1 MIGLTGGRH
10 DAAVPMVGVLVHA
23 QVGDEHELVAH
34 LPAQVLERELD
45 DPPRVPRA
53 GALRVLAGGDAEE
66 DDPGHA
72 EGRQLADLLAERL
85 AGVLDDAGEAG
96 DRLRLTEAGATVE
109 YELLPLGKLPA
120 AESMPGGYRWK
131 VHTKKVET

>member
-1 MIGLTGGRH
+1 MASPVDELLEVYGSAQLEQSFGVSAVLCRGGLESASFT
-10 DAAVPMVGVLVHA
+10 ATW
-23 QVGDEHELVAH
+23 
-34 LPAQVLERELD
+34 ERVEYEISDQEGFLTKRTSRD
-45 DPPRVPRA
+45 FVFPTSVV
-53 GALRVLAGGDAEE
+53 VLAG
-66 DDPGHA
+66 
-72 EGRQLADLLAERL
+72 QLVEPR
-85 AGVLDDAGEAG
+85 AG